1 MYKTVKYNS
10 SAEALEAFR
19 KMVERKKAWIE
30 QTEHDF
36 TFLRHQQIANIVSN
50 KGWNPFEVHPGS

>member
-19 KMVERKKAWIE
+19 KMVERKKVWIE
-30 QTEHDF
+30 QTERDF
-36 TFLRHQQIANIVSN
+36 MSLRHQQIANS
-50 KGWNPFEVHPGS
+50 

>member
-50 KGWNPFEVHPGS
+50 KG